1 MASSAA
7 VGVSKADPTA
17 APVFA
22 QDRILVKFRPSVT
35 TTRGADVLSRARA
48 IPATLSVRARY
59 FDTNI
64 VSVRAATTDIATL
77 VEQVAALPEVA
88 HAEPDYL
95 VYANG
100 RPDDTHFGSLW
111 GLENIGQSG
120 GTAGADISAV
130 AAWDQATG
138 DGSLVVGVIDTG
150 IDYNHPDLAANMWVN
165 PGEIA
170 GNGIDDD
177 GNGYVDDVHGINAI
191 TGSGDPMDDH
201 SHGTHC
207 AGTIGAVGN
216 NGRGVVGVAW
226 DVKLMALKFLGASGS
241 GFTSD
246 AIEALAYA
254 TDMKSN
260 YGVNIKITSNSWGG
274 GGYSQSLADAIA
286 ASNAAGMLFV
296 AAAGN
301 DALDNDINPHYP
313 SSYGAANVISVA
325 SSDRNDNSSWFS
337 NYGATSVDLAAP
349 GSAIYSTVPG
359 GGYSTKSGTS
369 MATPHVAGAA
379 ALLWGHQ
386 PNLSVADVKATLL
399 QTVDP
404 LDAFSGRVLTGG
416 RLNVQAAL
424 GGRSP
429 GYHIATSVSPSG
441 AGRVA
446 CTPNP
451 VEEGG
456 DSTCTATANG
466 GYRFA
471 NWSGD
476 CSGSQRSCV
485 LRAVTAA
492 KDVTANFT
500 TASYT
505 VTATAGANGGISPRS
520 RSVAHGNSTSFT
532 VTPDTGYG
540 ASVTGCG
547 GSLAG
552 DTYTTG
558 PITGA
563 CTVSASFSLNRYTVT
578 ATAGG
583 NGGISPRS
591 RSVAHGNSTS
601 FTVTPDTGY
610 GASVTGCGGSLA
622 GDTYTTGPIT
632 GACTVSASF
641 SPNRYS
647 IVTATDPVE
656 AGRVN
661 CEPNPVDHGGDSIC
675 TATAND
681 GYSFDTWGGDCGGGD
696 LRCTLNG
703 VVREQSV
710 TASFVI
716 ASARITGA
724 ITDEA
729 TGLPLAD
736 AIVALYHWNDDN
748 AWWRQVGQLLVDA
761 DGAFDVPAL
770 AAGTYYLHLDTT
782 TDQYLSEYYG
792 DTRDWQQKTQ
802 ITLAPGQQI
811 ALAPIALTP
820 RPVYLQDLHLSTD
833 WLGPEGGTVALSGIL
848 VNTTSYSGPATY
860 WVNLELWDETFQ
872 AATRLTLHGP
882 RAISLS
888 PGSIPFSIPLAI
900 PAQTPDERWYR
911 LELTL
916 GLSRV
921 KPLVNGDF
929 GAVWKGADAPPI
941 DPLTPDA
948 VAGRRAVRLDAR
960 GHVLETRIQP

>member
-7 VGVSKADPTA
+7 VGVSKADPAA

-22 QDRILVKFRPSVT
+22 QDRILVKFKPSVT

-64 VSVRAATTDIATL
+64 VSVRAATTDIPNL

-88 HAEPDYL
+88 HAEPDYV

-260 YGVNIKITSNSWGG
+260 YGVNIRITSNSWGG

-429 GYHIATSVSPSG
+429 GYRIAASVSPSG

-451 VEEGG
+451 VEAGA

-466 GYRFA
+466 GFSFA

-547 GSLAG
+547 GSLSG
-552 DTYTTG
+552 T
-558 PITGA
+558 
-563 CTVSASFSLNRYTVT
+563 
-578 ATAGG
+578 
-583 NGGISPRS
+583 
-591 RSVAHGNSTS
+591 
-601 FTVTPDTGY
+601 
-610 GASVTGCGGSLA
+610 
-622 GDTYTTGPIT
+622 TYTTGPIT

-647 IVTATDPVE
+647 IVTATDPVG

-661 CEPNPVDHGGDSIC
+661 CTPNPVDHGGDSIC

-696 LRCTLNG
+696 LRCTLSG

-710 TASFVI
+710 TASFGI
-716 ASARITGA
+716 ASARITGV

-736 AIVALYHWNDDN
+736 ATVALYRWNDDN

-802 ITLAPGQQI
+802 ITLAPGEQI

-820 RPVYLQDLHLSTD
+820 RPLYLQDLRLSTD
-833 WLGPEGGTVALSGIL
+833 WLGPEGGTVALSGTL
-848 VNTTSYSGPATY
+848 VNTTRYSGPATY

-888 PGSIPFSIPLAI
+888 TGSIPFSIPLAI

-929 GAVWKGADAPPI
+929 GTVWKGADAPPI

-948 VAGRRAVRLDAR
+948 VAKRRAVRLDAR